1 MKIISI
7 FLLLNFILINGYSQ
21 SINKAK
27 LDSLF
32 DLIESKNQGMGSI
45 SLFENGME
53 VYQKSIGFENVEQGK
68 KATAKT
74 KYRIGSISKTFT
86 ATIILQLIEE
96 EKLSLETRIEEYFP
110 ELPNASTITVEHM
123 LRHRSGLYNFTSSPA
138 YLEWMEDP
146 KSEEELLEVFKEN
159 GTVFEPGEKFEYS
172 NTNYVILSFIAE
184 KIENKS
190 FSKIFDERITKGL
203 QLSDVYYGGKI
214 GSRDNEAKSYTMQDG
229 WQVATETDM
238 SIPTGAGAIVST
250 PTCLNRFF
258 YALFHG
264 GVIKEESLK
273 QMTTIVDNYGLG
285 LFKIPFYER
294 SAYGHNGGIDG
305 FQSNASYFEKD
316 GLGVAYISN
325 GTVMALNDILIG
337 VLSIYFGREY
347 ALPIF
352 QPAIEVSSDELEKY
366 LGTYSSNDL
375 PLKITISLNGDQLM
389 AQATGQGAFP
399 LEPYEEHKFRF
410 NPARIKIEFIPGD
423 KEMIL
428 NQGGGRFEFAKEE

>member
-45 SLFENGME
+45 SLFENGLE

-146 KSEEELLEVFKEN
+146 KSEEELLEVFNEN

-214 GSRDNEAKSYTMQDG
+214 GSRANEAQSYTMQDG

-410 NPARIKIEFIPGD
+410 NPAGIKIEFISGD
-423 KEMIL
+423 KKMIL
-428 NQGGGRFEFAKEE
+428 NQGGSRFEFGMEE

>member
-45 SLFENGME
+45 SLFENGLE

-146 KSEEELLEVFKEN
+146 KSEEELLEVFNEN

-214 GSRDNEAKSYTMQDG
+214 GSRANEAQSYTMQDG